1 MTNLQAALGLTQLRI
16 LNHIIKLKK
25 KIFLNYKKK
34 LAHLKNISIINDDKY
49 TNWMFAIVV
58 KSFKNFKIVQNCF
71 NKSGI
76 QMDLFWKPLH
86 IQSPY
91 KNFKTTNLKY
101 TNSIWNKVIVLP
113 SHPAVKLT
121 QQSKIINILLKNIK

>member
-1 MTNLQAALGLTQLRI
+1 
-16 LNHIIKLKK
+16 
-25 KIFLNYKKK
+25 
-34 LAHLKNISIINDDKY
+34 
-49 TNWMFAIVV
+49 
-58 KSFKNFKIVQNCF
+58 
-71 NKSGI
+71 
-76 QMDLFWKPLH
+76 MDLFWKPLH